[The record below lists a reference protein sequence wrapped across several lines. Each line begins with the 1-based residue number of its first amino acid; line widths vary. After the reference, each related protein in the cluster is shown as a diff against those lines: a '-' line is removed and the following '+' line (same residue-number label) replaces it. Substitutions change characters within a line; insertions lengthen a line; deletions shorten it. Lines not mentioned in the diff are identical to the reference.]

1 MYPELYHAHHLLHM
15 EDLPFWMDLADQAGD
30 PILELGC
37 GTGRIL
43 GRMAAAGHISVGLD
57 KDPKMLSYLLKEL
70 EPEAT
75 APVLIVADMCRFNLH
90 QRYSLIYI
98 PCNTFSTLSETERSD
113 CLDCVVNHLKP
124 DGLFAFSIA
133 NPAALASLPA
143 RSGIEL
149 EEEFILP
156 QTGNPVQVSSSWR
169 RTRGH
174 FRLTWYYDLLQP
186 DGRVQRITAQADH
199 QMAPSRVYLDELRG
213 SGLKLKALY
222 GDFDHS
228 DYLPESPY
236 FICVASR

>member
-1 MYPELYHAHHLLHM
+1 M

-43 GRMAAAGHISVGLD
+43 GRMAAGGHISVGLD
-57 KDPKMLSYLLKEL
+57 KDPKMLSYLQKEL

-90 QRYSLIYI
+90 QRYSLINI

-124 DGLFAFSIA
+124 GGLFAFSIA
-133 NPAALASLPA
+133 NPAALSSLPA

-169 RTRGH
+169 RTRDH

-199 QMAPSRVYLDELRG
+199 QMAPSQVYLDELRG

-222 GDFDHS
+222 GEFDHS

-236 FICVASR
+236 FIGVATR